1 MNKEKQE
8 EAALQA
14 GQLPSNFKDKKE
26 KGLYPLDCAQLM
38 TAFCRVQLFDF
49 ELMEHLE
56 RTFVRHI
63 DLASGETLVTMF
75 TSHAAWAAHMI
86 E

>member
-1 MNKEKQE
+1 
-8 EAALQA
+8 
-14 GQLPSNFKDKKE
+14 
-26 KGLYPLDCAQLM
+26 M